1 VKALAA
7 ACAALVLALPLA
19 GTAAASEAH
28 PTLAELEGEVM
39 CPICHT
45 TLDQSN
51 SAAAARIKA
60 FIVRRIRAGDT
71 KSAIKRELVDQFGPA
86 ILAEPPKHGF
96 DLLAWLLPIV
106 GILGGALVLGFA
118 AWRWSRRR
126 GPEPE
131 LVLSGGGAA
140 LPRPLDP
147 ELERRL
153 DDELRRFD
161 E

>member
-1 VKALAA
+1 MKALVA
-7 ACAALVLALPLA
+7 ACAAALLVLPLA
-19 GTAAASEAH
+19 GTAVASEAH

-51 SAAAARIKA
+51 SAAAARIEA

-71 KSAIKRELVDQFGPA
+71 KSEIKRELVDQFGPA

-106 GILGGALVLGFA
+106 GILVGGIVLALAV
-118 AWRWSRRR
+118 WRWSRRR
-126 GPEPE
+126 EPE
-131 LVLSGGGAA
+131 LVLAAGGIA

-153 DDELRRFD
+153 DEELRLFD

>member
-1 VKALAA
+1 MKALVA
-7 ACAALVLALPLA
+7 ACAAALLVLPLA
-19 GTAAASEAH
+19 GTAVASEAH

-51 SAAAARIKA
+51 SAAAARIEA

-71 KSAIKRELVDQFGPA
+71 KSEIKRELVDQFGPA

-106 GILGGALVLGFA
+106 GLLVGGIVLALAV
-118 AWRWSRRR
+118 WRWSRRR
-126 GPEPE
+126 EPE
-131 LVLSGGGAA
+131 LVLAAGGVA
-140 LPRPLDP
+140 LPRPIDP

-153 DDELRRFD
+153 DDELRHFD

>member
-1 VKALAA
+1 MKTLVA
-7 ACAALVLALPLA
+7 ACAAALLVLPLA
-19 GTAAASEAH
+19 GTAVASEAH

-51 SAAAARIKA
+51 SAAAARIEA

-71 KSAIKRELVDQFGPA
+71 KSEIKRELVDQFGPA

-106 GILGGALVLGFA
+106 GILVGGIVLALAV
-118 AWRWSRRR
+118 WRWSRRR
-126 GPEPE
+126 EPE
-131 LVLSGGGAA
+131 LVLAAGGVA
-140 LPRPLDP
+140 LPRPIDP

-153 DDELRRFD
+153 DDELRHFD

>member
-1 VKALAA
+1 MKALVA
-7 ACAALVLALPLA
+7 ACAAALLVLPLA
-19 GTAAASEAH
+19 GTVVASEAH

-60 FIVRRIRAGDT
+60 FIVRRIKAGDT
-71 KSAIKRELVDQFGPA
+71 KSEIKRELVDQFGPA

-106 GILGGALVLGFA
+106 GILGGGLVIGFA

-126 GPEPE
+126 EPE
-131 LVLSGGGAA
+131 FVLSGGGVA

>member
-1 VKALAA
+1 MKTLVA
-7 ACAALVLALPLA
+7 ACAAALLVLPLA
-19 GTAAASEAH
+19 GTAVASEAH

-51 SAAAARIKA
+51 SAAAARIEA

-71 KSAIKRELVDQFGPA
+71 KSEIKRELVDQFGPA

-106 GILGGALVLGFA
+106 GILVGGVVLALA
-118 AWRWSRRR
+118 AWCWSRRR
-126 GPEPE
+126 EPE
-131 LVLSGGGAA
+131 LVLAAGGVA

-153 DDELRRFD
+153 DEELRLFD

>member
-1 VKALAA
+1 VRLLAAAMLALALALAA
-7 ACAALVLALPLA
+7 PAL
-19 GTAAASEAH
+19 ASEAH

-39 CPICHT
+39 CPICKT

-51 SAAAARIKA
+51 SAAAQRIKA

-71 KSAIKRELVDQFGPA
+71 KSEIKRELVRDFGPS
-86 ILAEPPKHGF
+86 ILAEPPKRGF
-96 DLLAWLLPIV
+96 DLLAWLLPIGGLV
-106 GILGGALVLGFA
+106 AGALAVGYA
-118 AWRWSRRR
+118 AWRWTRSRE
-126 GPEPE
+126 PEP
-131 LVLSGGGAA
+131 A
-140 LPRPLDP
+140 LASVGPLDP

>member
-1 VKALAA
+1 VKALVA
-7 ACAALVLALPLA
+7 ACAAALLLLPFA

-51 SAAAARIKA
+51 SAAAARIEA
-60 FIVRRIRAGDT
+60 FIVRRISAGDT
-71 KSAIKRELVDQFGPA
+71 KSEIKRKLVDQFGPA

-106 GILGGALVLGFA
+106 GILVGGVVLALAV
-118 AWRWSRRR
+118 WRWSRRR
-126 GPEPE
+126 EPE
-131 LVLSGGGAA
+131 LVLAPGGVA
-140 LPRPLDP
+140 LPRPIDP

-153 DDELRRFD
+153 DEELRHFD

>member
-1 VKALAA
+1 VL
-7 ACAALVLALPLA
+7 LVLPLA
-19 GTAAASEAH
+19 GQAAASEAH
-28 PTLAELEGEVM
+28 PSLAELEGEAM

-51 SAAAARIKA
+51 SAAAGRIKA

-71 KSAIKRELVDQFGPA
+71 KSEIKRELVDQFGPA

-106 GILGGALVLGFA
+106 GILGGALVLGLA

-126 GPEPE
+126 GPE
-131 LVLSGGGAA
+131 LVLSGGGVA

-153 DDELRRFD
+153 DEELRRFD

>member
-1 VKALAA
+1 MRFLAA
-7 ACAALVLALPLA
+7 AAAALVLAAPALA
-19 GTAAASEAH
+19 SDAH

-39 CPICHT
+39 CPICKT

-60 FIVRRIRAGDT
+60 FIVRRIRAGDS
-71 KSAIKRELVDQFGPA
+71 KSEIERRLVADFGPA
-86 ILAEPPKHGF
+86 ILAQPPKRGF
-96 DLLAWLLPIV
+96 DLLAWVLPIA
-106 GILGGALVLGFA
+106 GILAAAVAVGVA
-118 AWRWSRRR
+118 AWRWTRRR
-126 GPEPE
+126 EPEPA
-131 LVLSGGGAA
+131 LVGVG
-140 LPRPLDP
+140 PVDP

>member
-1 VKALAA
+1 VKILTA
-7 ACAALVLALPLA
+7 ACAAVLMALPLA
-19 GTAAASEAH
+19 GQAAASEAH
-28 PTLAELEGEVM
+28 PTLSELEGEVM

-71 KSAIKRELVDQFGPA
+71 KSEIKRELVDQFGPA

-106 GILGGALVLGFA
+106 GILGGGLVLGFA

-126 GPEPE
+126 EPE

>member
-1 VKALAA
+1 MRLLAAAALALALAA
-7 ACAALVLALPLA
+7 PAF
-19 GTAAASEAH
+19 ASEAH

-45 TLDQSN
+45 TLDQSS
-51 SAAAARIKA
+51 SAAAQRIKA

-71 KSAIKRELVDQFGPA
+71 KSEIKRELVDDFGPS

-96 DLLAWLLPIV
+96 DLLAWLLPI
-106 GILGGALVLGFA
+106 GGLLAGALVVGYA
-118 AWRWSRRR
+118 AWRWTRRR
-126 GPEPE
+126 EPEPA
-131 LVLSGGGAA
+131 LVAVGA
-140 LPRPLDP
+140 LDP